1 MVQRMQK
8 YNVNFDTYKH
18 MYKTNTDISF
28 KNIPK
33 WQFKQMPETVWF
45 EYGESM
51 EYIAGPHTSCGR
63 VFFPLK
69 LFIIFK
75 IFQ

>member
-1 MVQRMQK
+1 ML
-8 YNVNFDTYKH
+8 
-18 MYKTNTDISF
+18 

-33 WQFKQMPETVWF
+33 WQFKKMPETVWF
-45 EYGESM
+45 EYRESM
-51 EYIAGPHTSCGR
+51 EYIAGTHTSCGQ

-75 IFQ
+75 TFQ